1 MNSTL
6 NLAEKTSWFSRTG
19 KIVALAASTGAALMT
34 ILSAL
39 FSYGVLG
46 ESESH
51 QSLGNMGAAWVKVRP
66 SVDTAVAVGDTL
78 HFAATIA
85 DRSGSVLVGARPTWT
100 TGDAKVATVLADG
113 SVVARGPGMTSVSVV
128 VGTLVASSRIL
139 VRPVVA
145 DVVVTGPSGDT
156 AVVALEGRKTR
167 FLVRALDSRGHP
179 IVSPTVKWHA
189 DDTSVVAVDTLG
201 VVTGRNA
208 GRTVVTADVDG
219 VSGRSMVSVVTVA
232 AKLDVV
238 AGAAQ
243 RSLAGAVLPQTVVV
257 RATDRRGLPSSGQTV
272 TFRLRPGQGSVNPRT
287 SITDA
292 DGRARASWTL
302 GDFAG
307 QQTLLA
313 AVENV
318 DSAVP
323 IAADADPVLENTRV
337 AVLNDKQNGRT
348 NTQLGEQAGI
358 RLTDTLGRVLAGVPV
373 HWSALDGGTLSVS
386 SNRTDSAGLSSVRWT
401 LSKRTGT
408 QRLIAQVGG
417 VLSERAVPPVTVT
430 ARAVAGSPAAIVVI
444 GGDGQQGAV
453 GLLLPSPL
461 VIRVVD
467 SNGSGVDAAT
477 ILLSPSGGSLP
488 DTIVRTDSLGLAE
501 LRWTLGRSAGRYTV
515 AAHTDGVKKL
525 TKLSARAAAAE
536 PANLSFDDVAAPDK
550 RGKRA
555 ARGKK
560 VYALVTDIY
569 GNPVPDRKVSFA
581 ASAGTVIPSRAV
593 TDSRGR
599 VALTWLTGTR
609 TGEQS
614 LSGSVR
620 DTDVKGSY
628 VTQVGKAAPPVP
640 GRD

>member
-6 NLAEKTSWFSRTG
+6 DLAQKTSWFSRTG
-19 KIVALAASTGAALMT
+19 KIVAVAASTGAALMT
-34 ILSAL
+34 IFSAL

-46 ESESH
+46 KSESH

-66 SVDTAVAVGDTL
+66 SVDTAVAVGDTM

-100 TGDAKVATVLADG
+100 TGDAKVAVVLADG

-145 DVVVTGPSGDT
+145 NVVVTGPSGDT
-156 AVVALEGRKTR
+156 AVVALEGRQMR

-179 IVSPTVKWHA
+179 VVRAPVKWHA

-201 VVTGRNA
+201 IVTGRNA
-208 GRTVVTADVDG
+208 GRTVITAEANG
-219 VSGRSMVSVVTVA
+219 VSGRAMVSVVTVA

-272 TFRLRPGQGSVNPRT
+272 TFQLRPGQGSVSPRT
-287 SITDA
+287 SLTDA
-292 DGRARASWTL
+292 DGRARALWTL
-302 GDFAG
+302 GDFPG

-313 AVENV
+313 TVENV
-318 DSAVP
+318 DGAVP

-337 AVLNDKQNGRT
+337 AVLNDKQAGRT
-348 NTQLGEQAGI
+348 STELGEQAGI
-358 RLTDTLGRVLAGVPV
+358 RITDTLGRALAGVPV
-373 HWSALDGGTLSVS
+373 HWSALDGGTLNVS
-386 SNRTDSAGLSSVRWT
+386 SDRTDSAGVSNVRWT

-408 QRLIAQVGG
+408 QRLTAQVGG
-417 VLSERAVPPVTVT
+417 VQSERAVPPVTIT

-453 GLLLPSPL
+453 GLLLASPL
-461 VIRVVD
+461 IIRVVD

-488 DTIVRTDSLGLAE
+488 DTVMRTDSLGLAE
-501 LRWTLGRSAGRYTV
+501 LRWTLGRSAGMYTV

-525 TKLSARAAAAE
+525 TKLSARATAAE
-536 PANLSFDDVAAPDK
+536 PANLSFDDVGTENK

-560 VYALVTDIY
+560 VYALVTDVY

-581 ASAGTVIPSRAV
+581 ATAGTVTPARAV

-599 VALTWLTGTR
+599 VALTWLTGTK

-620 DTDVKGSY
+620 DSDVRGSY
-628 VTQVGKAAPPVP
+628 VTLVSKPASP
-640 GRD
+640 GPKKD